1 MAYVLRFIQ
10 RYRPADRAAFLDL
23 EAQFAAA
30 ESDSNGLAKGQRR
43 QPHSGRQPVDTLI
56 WEAQFPSLEALE
68 AARAHMA
75 ASDRHTELF
84 RLQAPLIVEA
94 YTEIDEILEF

>member
-1 MAYVLRFIQ
+1 MSYILRIIQ
-10 RYRPADRAAFLDL
+10 RYRPEDRAAFLDL

-30 ESDSNGLAKGQRR
+30 EREPCGLSKGQRR

-56 WEAQFPSLEALE
+56 WEAQFPSLAALE
-68 AARAHMA
+68 AARVQMA

-84 RLQAPLIVEA
+84 YQQAPLITEA
-94 YTEIDEILEF
+94 YTEIDEVLEF